1 MVGNLTLTQ
10 RQFLVSIVTDADE
23 AGERRRG
30 GVEWSIQQIA
40 RAAGTTTRTL
50 RYYGEV
56 GLLAPSRIGR
66 NGYRF
71 YNEDAL
77 VRLQRILLLRE
88 LGLGISEITR
98 VVGGKQDPVAALG
111 LHLRFLHSERDRL
124 VRQIASVETTL
135 RKLKGGEQ
143 LMPTEMFDGFDH
155 TRYREEVIERW
166 GQDAYDRADRWWRSL
181 SEQDKQQ
188 HQLTQ
193 TQVAREFAEAMR
205 AGKAPGDDDVQAI
218 TRRHVQWLS
227 LAVPPSRGYLTGLGE
242 MYVADPRFAA
252 NYDQYAAGT
261 AAFVR
266 DAMVIY
272 AERNYA

>member
-1 MVGNLTLTQ
+1 MARNLTLTQ

-88 LGLGISEITR
+88 LGLGIPEITR
-98 VVGGKQDPVAALG
+98 VLAGERDPVAALG
-111 LHLRFLHSERDRL
+111 LHLQFLESEKTRL

-135 RKLKGGEQ
+135 LKLKGGEQ
-143 LMPTEMFDGFDH
+143 LMPDEVFDGFDH
-155 TRYREEVIERW
+155 TQYREEVIERW
-166 GQDAYDRADRWWRSL
+166 GQDAYDRADRWWTSL
-181 SEQDKQQ
+181 SEQDRQQ

-193 TQVAREFAEAMR
+193 TQIARGFAAAMR
-205 AGKAPGDDDVQAI
+205 AGQAPGSGEVQEI

-227 LAVPPSRGYLTGLGE
+227 QAVTPSKGYLTGLGE

-252 NYDQYAAGT
+252 NYDTYAAGT

-266 DAMVIY
+266 DAMAIY

>member
-1 MVGNLTLTQ
+1 
-10 RQFLVSIVTDADE
+10 
-23 AGERRRG
+23 
-30 GVEWSIQQIA
+30 VEWSIHQIA
-40 RAAGTTTRTL
+40 RAAGTTSRTL

-56 GLLAPSRIGR
+56 GLLTPSRIGS

-71 YNEDAL
+71 YDEDAL

-88 LGLGISEITR
+88 LGLGIPEVTR
-98 VVGGKQDPVAALG
+98 VLGGEQDAVSALG

-135 RKLKGGEQ
+135 LKLKGGEQ
-143 LMPTEMFDGFDH
+143 LMPNEVFDGFDH
-155 TRYREEVIERW
+155 TRHREEVIERW
-166 GQDAYDRADRWWRSL
+166 GQDAYDRADRWWTSL
-181 SEQDKQQ
+181 SQEDKRQYQ
-188 HQLTQ
+188 STQ
-193 TQVAREFAEAMR
+193 AQISREFAEAMR
-205 AGKAPGDDDVQAI
+205 AGKAADSDDVQEI

-227 LAVPPSRGYLTGLGE
+227 QAATPSKGYLIGLGE

-252 NYDQYAAGT
+252 NYDTYAAGT

-266 DAMVIY
+266 DAMAVY

>member
-1 MVGNLTLTQ
+1 MARNLTLTQ

-88 LGLGISEITR
+88 LG
-98 VVGGKQDPVAALG
+98 P
-111 LHLRFLHSERDRL
+111 
-124 VRQIASVETTL
+124 ASAIRSRRWAFTCSSSN
-135 RKLKGGEQ
+135 RKRPGSSARSR
-143 LMPTEMFDGFDH
+143 P
-155 TRYREEVIERW
+155 
-166 GQDAYDRADRWWRSL
+166 WR
-181 SEQDKQQ
+181 
-188 HQLTQ
+188 
-193 TQVAREFAEAMR
+193 RPFA
-205 AGKAPGDDDVQAI
+205 
-218 TRRHVQWLS
+218 S
-227 LAVPPSRGYLTGLGE
+227 
-242 MYVADPRFAA
+242 
-252 NYDQYAAGT
+252 
-261 AAFVR
+261 
-266 DAMVIY
+266 
-272 AERNYA
+272 